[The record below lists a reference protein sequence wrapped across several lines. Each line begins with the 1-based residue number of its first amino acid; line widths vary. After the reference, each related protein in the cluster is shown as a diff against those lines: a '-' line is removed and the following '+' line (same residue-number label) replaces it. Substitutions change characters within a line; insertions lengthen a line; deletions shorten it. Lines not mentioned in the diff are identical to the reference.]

1 VFSPVESRLALSPGE
16 GDHLRRRRQFPYGA
30 GPPRAK
36 NPVIESP
43 QLQPLRGIK
52 MDTLTL
58 HRNLIKN
65 VVIAATL
72 ALSVFASWAV
82 TGLSQPVAE
91 ITTISTVNS

>member
-1 VFSPVESRLALSPGE
+1 
-16 GDHLRRRRQFPYGA
+16 
-30 GPPRAK
+30 
-36 NPVIESP
+36 
-43 QLQPLRGIK
+43 

-72 ALSVFASWAV
+72 ALTVFASWAV

-91 ITTISTVNS
+91 LTTAAAAVNG

>member
-1 VFSPVESRLALSPGE
+1 
-16 GDHLRRRRQFPYGA
+16 
-30 GPPRAK
+30 
-36 NPVIESP
+36 
-43 QLQPLRGIK
+43 

-72 ALSVFASWAV
+72 ALTVFASWAV

-91 ITTISTVNS
+91 ITAVPTVNG

>member
-1 VFSPVESRLALSPGE
+1 
-16 GDHLRRRRQFPYGA
+16 
-30 GPPRAK
+30 
-36 NPVIESP
+36 
-43 QLQPLRGIK
+43 

-91 ITTISTVNS
+91 ITTVSTVNS